1 MDWLD
6 HLAVQGT
13 LKSLLQHHNSK
24 ASILWGSAF
33 FMVQLSYLYTT
44 AGKTIALTIGIF
56 VSKVMS
62 LLFITMSRFVIAFLP
77 RSKCLLISW
86 LWSLSAVIYF
96 LRVSKQGCHSHQQLQ
111 PIMDDEPMSPEG
123 TQKGKNTCR
132 LVAIRLQSLPAVCP
146 EERKLHL

>member
-1 MDWLD
+1 MLSKRLSRVFSSTFRK
-6 HLAVQGT
+6 HQVFSAQP
-13 LKSLLQHHNSK
+13 SLWSNSHVRTILQE
-24 ASILWGSAF
+24 
-33 FMVQLSYLYTT
+33 
-44 AGKTIALTIGIF
+44 KTIPLTIGIF

-132 LVAIRLQSLPAVCP
+132 LVAIRLQSLPAGTP
-146 EERKLHL
+146 YDEPRGT